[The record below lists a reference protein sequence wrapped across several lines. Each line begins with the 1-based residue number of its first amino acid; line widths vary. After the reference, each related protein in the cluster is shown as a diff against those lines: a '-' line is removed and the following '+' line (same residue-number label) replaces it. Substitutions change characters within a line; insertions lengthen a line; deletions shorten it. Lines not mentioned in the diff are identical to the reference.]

1 MGEIILEAPSDTHVH
16 VDYCTGTA
24 SFHTSGFFPGLAS
37 RKLKV
42 LTPFLS
48 VNGYFGHTLVSFRQQ
63 NYMVVFRHHK
73 YFIRFS

>member
-16 VDYCTGTA
+16 VDYCGTA